1 MSDPLNPNSPHR
13 RSETPP
19 STVVLRPAD
28 RNAGGRRW
36 ASVVRRWFRDTF
48 SREQLLSSLR
58 SLVWVAPLTVL
69 IWIYAEREQVEPAT
83 AQFPIEVR
91 SGAPGQVAHL
101 ADSRGGTVLA
111 TIRGP
116 KAKVSQAVEAL
127 QAGAPVQVFVGGGRQ
142 PGFHDIEIPTLIEAD
157 PRLRDNGLTVIQCDP
172 RLIRVEVD
180 TLREEQLDVKI
191 RPEVA
196 PLLNGP
202 PLFDPPQVKVTAP
215 ASAFKA
221 KGAAYVEAD
230 LPPDQRT
237 PGRHGPV
244 SVRISAVGLSGP
256 DVALRQSSVMA
267 TFDVR
272 DADERLEL
280 NRVPVKMLIT
290 PEIADAYRV
299 VPDRKFDLSVPV
311 YGPPDLIRQLKNG
324 DLPVKPEANFSVTS
338 ADVTAGKVTRKLDY
352 VLPEGIRM
360 LNQDRKEVTFT
371 ITPRDGAQ

>member
-1 MSDPLNPNSPHR
+1 
-13 RSETPP
+13 
-19 STVVLRPAD
+19 
-28 RNAGGRRW
+28 
-36 ASVVRRWFRDTF
+36 
-48 SREQLLSSLR
+48 
-58 SLVWVAPLTVL
+58 
-69 IWIYAEREQVEPAT
+69 
-83 AQFPIEVR
+83 
-91 SGAPGQVAHL
+91 
-101 ADSRGGTVLA
+101 
-111 TIRGP
+111 
-116 KAKVSQAVEAL
+116 
-127 QAGAPVQVFVGGGRQ
+127 
-142 PGFHDIEIPTLIEAD
+142 
-157 PRLRDNGLTVIQCDP
+157 
-172 RLIRVEVD
+172 
-180 TLREEQLDVKI
+180 
-191 RPEVA
+191 
-196 PLLNGP
+196 
-202 PLFDPPQVKVTAP
+202 
-215 ASAFKA
+215 
-221 KGAAYVEAD
+221 
-230 LPPDQRT
+230 
-237 PGRHGPV
+237 V

-371 ITPRDGAQ
+371 ITPREGTQ